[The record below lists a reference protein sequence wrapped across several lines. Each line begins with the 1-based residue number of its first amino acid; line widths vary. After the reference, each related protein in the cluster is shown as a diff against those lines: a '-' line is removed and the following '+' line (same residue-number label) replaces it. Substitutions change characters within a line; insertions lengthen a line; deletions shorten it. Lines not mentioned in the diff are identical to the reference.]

1 MLDRA
6 GDIPAFVS
14 GSWRIDVNRFFDILR
29 NLLFPPKCAC
39 CRTLIPVVEEKY
51 GGGLCLCREC
61 RGLWNRAKEEN
72 CPTCLCPSH
81 TCLCTEDKGSL
92 KNMKIPKLLTYNPNV
107 NNTQNKM
114 IFSLK
119 KVNDKRIP
127 EFIAS
132 ELSVS
137 MGRYFKDNFIL
148 PDECVYTFVPRSR
161 RAKGEFGFDQGQRL
175 SREVARICEGKFEA
189 LFVRLGGREQ
199 KRLDSDMRARNI
211 SRSLRLKRNA
221 EEKIRGRKIV
231 VIDDLVTTG
240 ATLDGAVKLLKRAKA
255 AEVYVACV
263 ARTGENKR

>member
-1 MLDRA
+1 M
-6 GDIPAFVS
+6 
-14 GSWRIDVNRFFDILR
+14 NKFFDLLR

-39 CRTLIPVVEEKY
+39 CRTILPIVEEKY
-51 GGGLCLCREC
+51 GTGLCLCRDC
-61 RGLWNRAKEEN
+61 RVLWKRAKEES

-81 TCLCTEDKGSL
+81 KCLCIEEKGSL
-92 KNMKIPKLLTYNPNV
+92 KDMKLPKLLTYSPNL

-119 KVNDKRIP
+119 KVNDKRIS
-127 EFIAS
+127 EFVAS

-148 PDECVYTFVPRSR
+148 PDECIYTYVPRSR

-175 SREVARICEGKFEA
+175 SREIARICEGEFES

-199 KRLDSDMRARNI
+199 KRLDSEMRARNI
-211 SRSLRLKRNA
+211 SRTLKLKRNA
-221 EEKIRGRKIV
+221 EKKIKGRKVV

-263 ARTGENKR
+263 ARTESKEK